1 MTAATER
8 HKLRPRWLN
17 YEHRSAALLLFPV
30 MAVLF
35 IVAVFP
41 IVYSFYVSLFDIN
54 LTRPMSQPFVGLANY
69 VDLFGSREFW
79 RITGKTVYFT
89 VLSVTVIAVLSVLIA
104 LLLNEKFRGQP
115 LLMAILLV
123 PWAIPTVAN
132 GLMWRWI
139 YNGEFGALNGIL
151 YQLGLI
157 DQYMTWLADPSK
169 AIPLIANAFIW
180 REMPLAVIL
189 VLVSMKAINEDNYKA
204 ATVDGAN
211 VVQRFFHVTLPAIQP
226 GLMLV
231 FIYESMLAIRH
242 FDLFFLLTQG
252 GPSNA
257 SHVVAWEIFEDTFRN
272 LNFGSGAAL
281 SYIMALATFVIAY
294 FFIKT
299 LGRRLL
305 T

>member
-1 MTAATER
+1 MTAVPHNSATTR
-8 HKLRPRWLN
+8 RRLSYDHA
-17 YEHRSAALLLFPV
+17 SAMMLLLPV
-30 MAVLF
+30 MAVLML
-35 IVAVFP
+35 VAVFP
-41 IVYSFYVSLFDIN
+41 IVYSLYVSLFDMN
-54 LTRPMSQPFVGLANY
+54 LTRPHMHRFAGLGNY
-69 VDLFGSREFW
+69 WDLFASPGFW
-79 RITGKTVYFT
+79 RATARTVYFT
-89 VLSVTVIAVLSVLIA
+89 VISVTAIAVLSVLAA
-104 LLLNEKFRGQP
+104 LLLNETFRGRSF
-115 LLMAILLV
+115 LMAILLI

-139 YNGEFGALNGIL
+139 YNGEFGALNGLL

-157 DQYMTWLADPSK
+157 ERYMTWLGDPAK
-169 AIPLIANAFIW
+169 AIPLIANAFVW
-180 REMPLAVIL
+180 RELPLAVIL
-189 VLVSMKAINEDNYKA
+189 VLVSMKAANEDHYKA
-204 ATVDGAN
+204 AKVDGAN
-211 VVQRFFHVTLPAIQP
+211 AFQRFIHVTLPAIRP

-242 FDLFFLLTQG
+242 FDLFFLMTQG
-252 GPSNA
+252 GPASA

-281 SYIMALATFVIAY
+281 SYIVAIATFAIAY